1 MHPSP
6 RPLRS
11 LPERSACPRSEH
23 SAHAALPGIGAG
35 FHALGPMMTVWAR
48 LTRERMRPDQPR
60 ASFCLLFRCTGT
72 LAAIQGMSVQN
83 AFIVMHDSQGAAPK
97 PRRPT
102 GWPCGG
108 IAEMCRFIRVSRD
121 RGRGLAMHTRV
132 SLLHL
137 AEGPAVLLSAPS
149 PPCKTERWVQTRL
162 SGILSLRAQAGLF
175 SAARLGKGGL
185 SPVLGTPQ
193 TWTPST
199 PR

>member
-137 AEGPAVLLSAPS
+137 AEGPAVLFCPESPLQDRTLGADSPFWDTLATSASWPFQRCPS
-149 PPCKTERWVQTRL
+149 REGGALPCP
-162 SGILSLRAQAGLF
+162 GH
-175 SAARLGKGGL
+175 AADLD
-185 SPVLGTPQ
+185 P
-193 TWTPST
+193 
-199 PR
+199 